1 LGWKSEIARSAL
13 KKALPFK
20 PALRRLRRR
29 VLPYPPACADS
40 RIAIEHGIKLIEL
53 LRACDFEVDGKVGLE
68 IGTGWIP
75 TIPIIHWLHGARR
88 FYLTDVVR
96 YLDRQTLDL
105 AKRNVQ
111 AHRDLIASRL
121 GEPQRR
127 LPQAQSESAAL
138 GHFGFE
144 YFAPIKWHQTPPES
158 VDYVISRAVLEH
170 ISAQQIPGLL
180 SSVSSVLKPGG
191 LIASIIDNSD
201 HFQHEDHTISRLNF
215 LKFSDRTWSLI
226 CWLTDHQN
234 RLRHSDY
241 QRMLSSSDLRIVH
254 EESYTDPEALIAAG
268 KLPMHPRFRT
278 YDLEDL
284 AILTSCFVLRKPA
297 R

>member
-20 PALRRLRRR
+20 TTLRRLRRR
-29 VLPYPPACADS
+29 VLPYPPACADN
-40 RIAIEHGIKLIEL
+40 RLAVEHGIKLIEL
-53 LRACDFEVDGKVGLE
+53 LRTCDLEVDGKIGLE

-96 YLDRQTLDL
+96 YLDQQTLDL
-105 AKRNVQ
+105 ARRNVQ
-111 AHRDLIASRL
+111 AHLDLIASKL
-121 GEPQRR
+121 GEPQH
-127 LPQAQSESAAL
+127 LLAQSLSESTAL
-138 GHFGFE
+138 QHFGFE
-144 YFAPIKWHQTPPES
+144 YLAPVKWHEIPPES
-158 VDYVISRAVLEH
+158 IDYVISRAVLEH
-170 ISAQQIPGLL
+170 ISAHQIQDIL
-180 SSVSSVLKPGG
+180 SPVCSILKPGG
-191 LIASIIDNSD
+191 LMANIIDNSD
-201 HFQHEDHTISRLNF
+201 HFQHKDHTISRLNF
-215 LKFSDRTWSLI
+215 LKFSDPTWSLI

-241 QRMLSSSDLRIVH
+241 QRILSSSDLRIVH
-254 EESYTDPEALIAAG
+254 EESCADQEALIAAG

-284 AILTSCFVLRKPA
+284 ATLTSCFVLRKPA
-297 R
+297 Q